1 VITNRKPRLHSNWRH
16 LLRKSWA
23 VRWAVVAGLLSGAE
37 VILPLFVDALPRN
50 VFAVLSVVA
59 TLGAVIARVLVQPKD
74 GL

>member
-1 VITNRKPRLHSNWRH
+1 MKLPSLHDNWLF

-37 VILPLFVDALPRN
+37 VILPLFVDAMPRMY
-50 VFAVLSVVA
+50 FAALSMAA
-59 TLGAVIARVLVQPKD
+59 TMGSIWARILVQPKD